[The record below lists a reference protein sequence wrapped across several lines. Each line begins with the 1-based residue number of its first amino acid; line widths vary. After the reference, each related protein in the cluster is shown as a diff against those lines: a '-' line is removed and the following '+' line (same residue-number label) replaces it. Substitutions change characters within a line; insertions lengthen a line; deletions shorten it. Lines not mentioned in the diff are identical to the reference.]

1 MLISSIS
8 KLNLIKSLAV
18 LIFIF
23 TFFFP
28 AKAAAEIKKDAIYY
42 FWGQGCP
49 HCAQVDALFEEEGLY
64 DKYPIEKKEIYFS
77 RENATL
83 LNEYYDKYDVPL
95 EARGVPAVFIGDNY
109 LIGELDIP
117 NQFEDLADRFV
128 KDQSGVAEVKPEVT
142 KGAERRES
150 QEATASATKKGS
162 SLLYPTVIA
171 GALADSVNPCEF
183 AVLILLLTAILATG
197 SPRRALHAGLLF
209 SLSIFISY
217 FLMGLGLY
225 KALTWGNLPRVFL
238 TFIGALAIILG
249 FFNLKDFFWYG
260 KGGFI
265 MEVPMSWRPRLKAL
279 IARATSPIGAF
290 FTGFLVS
297 LFLLPC
303 TSGPYIVILGMLSQ
317 RTLFAQALGY
327 LVLYN
332 LIFILPMVVIT
343 LAVYKGLSV
352 QQVEEFRQKRL
363 RLFHL
368 IIGLLLIGMGS
379 AVLAGWV

>member
-217 FLMGLGLY
+217 LLMGLGLY

-249 FFNLKDFFWYG
+249 IFNLKDFFWYG

-279 IARATSPIGAF
+279 IARATSRIGAF
-290 FTGFLVS
+290 FIGFLVS

-303 TSGPYIVILGMLSQ
+303 TSGPYIIVLGMLSQ
-317 RTLFAQALGY
+317 KTFFTQALAY

-332 LIFILPMVVIT
+332 LIFILPMILIT
-343 LAVYKGLSV
+343 LAVYKGFSLK
-352 QQVEEFRQKRL
+352 QAEEFRQNRL
-363 RLFHL
+363 
-368 IIGLLLIGMGS
+368 G
-379 AVLAGWV
+379 